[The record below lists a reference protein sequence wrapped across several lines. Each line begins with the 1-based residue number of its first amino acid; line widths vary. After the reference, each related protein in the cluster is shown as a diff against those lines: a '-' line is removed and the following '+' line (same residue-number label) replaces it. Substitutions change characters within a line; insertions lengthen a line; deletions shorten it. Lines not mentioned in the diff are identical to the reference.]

1 MTESE
6 RQLRKQAR
14 QEVRET
20 RHAMRESARTYKT
33 GAKLYA
39 KGKRQ
44 YYGLMASQMN
54 KSGGSRKDN
63 RWKGGPSKA
72 SRYRELDA
80 RAYMKAGSEMMEAG
94 APRKKVYGVTRHPS
108 WGGKKQKR

>member
-6 RQLRKQAR
+6 KLLKKHAR

-20 RHAMRESARTYKT
+20 RQSMRESAKTYKT

-39 KGKRQ
+39 KGERQ
-44 YYGLMASQMN
+44 YYKTVAGQAN
-54 KSGGSRKDN
+54 KSGGSKGKN
-63 RWKGGPSKA
+63 AWGGGPSKA
-72 SRYRELDA
+72 SRYKELDA
-80 RAYMKAGSEMMEAG
+80 RAYMKAGSEMMEKG
-94 APRKKVYGVTRHPS
+94 APRKKTYGVTRHPS